1 MYGSGLVVVPMVFS
15 LALPNIGGFS
25 PQILMFRFDFLS
37 DQEMSV
43 LLTYVRQTF
52 GEDGAT
58 ISTDQVARIRLEINV
73 LN

>member
-1 MYGSGLVVVPMVFS
+1 MS
-15 LALPNIGGFS
+15 
-25 PQILMFRFDFLS
+25 RFDFLS
-37 DQEMSV
+37 DQGMSV

-58 ISTDQVARIRLEINV
+58 ISTDRVARIRLEINV

>member
-1 MYGSGLVVVPMVFS
+1 MYGSGLVVVLMVFS

-73 LN
+73 LS

>member
-1 MYGSGLVVVPMVFS
+1 MYGSGLVVVLMVFS